1 MTTDTNLPENDA
13 DLILARSIGD
23 AITEGRTFSELG
35 DDLVELLVDHKNQEI
50 HDYQQSH
57 ARTEVI
63 WSAIQAQTS
72 TRVLPLYQRSSTIA
86 WVAAA
91 VVLIAAFIGFYWI
104 SLGPVPELIA
114 QSDSTIQTI
123 SLEDGTEVTLRPYSQ
138 IYMLTADKDERTYT
152 LEGEAF
158 FDVVS
163 DPNRPFSVSSGE
175 GTVTVLGTRFNLS
188 NWGNKTSV
196 FLEEGSVRFSA
207 KDQEVL
213 LKPGERAVFG
223 NGGMSEPEMVSE
235 AVYTDWISNTIIF
248 DGSSPEDVV
257 AEIGQHYNITINID
271 TLKDRSTI
279 DGTLR
284 LDSITQTLDDLGL
297 VLGGSFRE
305 TTENKYTF
313 ISQE

>member
-1 MTTDTNLPENDA
+1 MATDTNLPENDA
-13 DLILARSIGD
+13 DLLLARSLGN
-23 AITEGRTFSELG
+23 ALSEGRAFSELG
-35 DDLVELLVDHKNQEI
+35 DELVDLLVDHKVQEI
-50 HDYQQSH
+50 YEYQQNH
-57 ARTEVI
+57 APTEAI
-63 WSAIQAQTS
+63 WSAIQAKTS
-72 TRVLPLYQRSSTIA
+72 ARVLPFYQRTSILA
-86 WVAAA
+86 WAAAA

-104 SLGPVPELIA
+104 SPGPVPQLIA
-114 QSDSTIQTI
+114 ESDSTIQII

-138 IYMLTADKDERTYT
+138 IYLISSDEDERTYT

-175 GTVTVLGTRFNLS
+175 GTVTVLGTKFNLS

-196 FLEEGSVRFSA
+196 FLEEGSVRFTA
-207 KDQEVL
+207 MDQQVVL
-213 LKPGERAVFG
+213 EPGERAVFG
-223 NGGMSEPEMVSE
+223 AGIMTEPETVSE
-235 AVYTDWISNTIIF
+235 ALYTDWINNTIIF
-248 DGSSPEDVV
+248 DSSSPEDVV
-257 AEIGQHYNITINID
+257 AEIGQHYNITIDIKA
-271 TLKDRSTI
+271 LKDRSSI

-305 TTENKYTF
+305 TTEKKYTF